1 MSMKG
6 SIHSGGG
13 RKVDTFLDR
22 GLAKPEEVLDAVNG
36 KGRDPPWLLRGGKGI
51 ATNRG
56 II

>member
-22 GLAKPEEVLDAVNG
+22 GLTKTEEVLDAVNG
-36 KGRDPPWLLRGGKGI
+36 KGRDLPWLLRGGKGI
-51 ATNRG
+51 CRNRG

>member
-1 MSMKG
+1 MKG

-22 GLAKPEEVLDAVNG
+22 GLAKTEEVLDAVNG

-51 ATNRG
+51 STNRG